1 MEAISNAAAGDVVKF
16 GPYEWL
22 VLQKE
27 DSKALVI
34 ASDSIEQGIKYN
46 ETMARTYWETSS
58 LRAWLNGEF
67 LERFSAEEQAC
78 ILETESGDLRN
89 PKFELD
95 GGNATVDKV
104 FCFSAV
110 EAKELMT
117 DEQRK
122 ASVNWWIR
130 TPGYVS
136 MHAVCVFADSGGVY
150 LDGWMVNSGNVA
162 VRPAM
167 WIAC

>member
-1 MEAISNAAAGDVVKF
+1 MEAISNVSTGDIVTF

-22 VLQKE
+22 VLQKQ
-27 DSKALVI
+27 DSRALI
-34 ASDSIEQGIKYN
+34 ITSDSVEQGIAYN
-46 ETMARTYWETSS
+46 QETARILWETCS

-67 LERFSAEEQAC
+67 LERFSAEERAC
-78 ILETESGDLRN
+78 ILDSESGDLGN

-104 FCFSAV
+104 FCLSAI

-117 DEQRK
+117 DQQRE
-122 ASVNWWIR
+122 ASVNWWLR

-136 MHAVCVFADSGGVY
+136 IHAACVFANSGGVF
-150 LDGWMVNSGNVA
+150 LDGFMVSAGNLA
-162 VRPAM
+162 IRPAM
-167 WIAC
+167 WVSC